1 MKLRPLLVSLGTVI
15 ILAVTTV
22 PASAH
27 NVLLGTSP
35 AQGQTVSRTPSTVVL
50 TFDNPAIAMGTQL
63 VVTGPAGNVAV
74 GPPRLVD
81 STVSQDLAPG
91 SPAGPYTVTWRV
103 TSIDGHPISGTF
115 VFTSSA
121 PATGSPPTGP
131 TSVPG
136 PSTAGPPATSDRRE
150 PLIPSWGWIVAGVL
164 VILGAVR
171 VARRHRPE

>member
-1 MKLRPLLVSLGTVI
+1 MKLRLLLASLGTVAV
-15 ILAVTTV
+15 LAMTAV

-27 NVLLGTSP
+27 NVLLDTTP
-35 AQGQTVSRTPSTVVL
+35 AQGQTVSRTPSAVVL

-74 GPPRLVD
+74 GPPRLVNN
-81 STVSQDLAPG
+81 TVTQDLASG
-91 SPAGPYTVTWRV
+91 APAGPYTVTWRV

-115 VFTSSA
+115 AFTSNAPAPGSPA
-121 PATGSPPTGP
+121 PAT
-131 TSVPG
+131 TSASG
-136 PSTAGPPATSDRRE
+136 RSTSAPPATGDGRE

-171 VARRHRPE
+171 VARRHRPD